1 MFLLYFKF
9 SCCFRDLQKQV
20 FLGMLTMVH
29 TLKEV
34 ELLYLIFMQFLDMQ
48 EKLELMKGSTV

>member
-1 MFLLYFKF
+1 
-9 SCCFRDLQKQV
+9 
-20 FLGMLTMVH
+20 MVH